1 MTREADVKKLKDELT
16 AIKKEI
22 DNAFKQGMPSDE
34 DADKIGQRINDF
46 INSNEDCYKDYTHR
60 EYYDFRKK
68 AAVLE
73 NSFYKKFLDKKVA
86 LLRDEIIHASHV
98 EPISKEKSKDF
109 YDKIEKL
116 RILNNEKLGDDA
128 YELSI
133 KVETNIT
140 ELNSLV
146 ELGQTKKIRRLN
158 NKYLYGGAIGLLAIV
173 GAFIGTYKLIDWTGE
188 KIKQAS
194 ASLQQSQSKKT
205 EENAKTA
212 ESKNEAKKEEAKQI
226 DIADLK
232 MENWPKFKMPE
243 NPSPAK
249 PELYWQ
255 APRND
260 IKRMI
265 IASFIDRNAE
275 MHAYNQGNQVA
286 MNEAGQRRL
295 EKVRLL
301 KQIARETIMKD
312 KDGKSPYLEMQK
324 RLTPDKNGIF
334 NHQNIEN
341 EAENLLKDLE
351 GKYKIKYQD
360 SISLTQT
367 KFGILIQANKNQ
379 KA

>member
-1 MTREADVKKLKDELT
+1 MTRETDVVKKLKDELT
-16 AIKKEI
+16 AIKKEKS
-22 DNAFKQGMPSDE
+22 NAFKHGMPSDE

-46 INSNEDCYKDYTHR
+46 IESNEGCFKDYRHK
-60 EYYDFRKK
+60 EYYDFRKE
-68 AAVLE
+68 AADLE

-98 EPISKEKSKDF
+98 ERISKEKSKDF

-116 RILNNEKLGDDA
+116 RILNHKKLADDA

-133 KVETNIT
+133 KVKTNIT

-173 GAFIGTYKLIDWTGE
+173 GAFIGTYELVDWTGE

-194 ASLQQSQSKKT
+194 ASFQQSQPKKT

-212 ESKNEAKKEEAKQI
+212 EPKNETKKEEAKQI
-226 DIADLK
+226 DIAGLK
-232 MENWPKFKMPE
+232 MGNWSKLKMPE

-301 KQIARETIMKD
+301 KQVARETIMKN
-312 KDGKSPYLEMQK
+312 KDGKSPYQEMQK

-334 NHQNIEN
+334 NHQDIEN
-341 EAENLLKDLE
+341 EAENLLKELE
-351 GKYKIKYQD
+351 RKYKIRYQV
-360 SISLTQT
+360 SLTQT
-367 KFGILIQANKNQ
+367 KFGILIQANNQ
-379 KA
+379 NA

>member
-1 MTREADVKKLKDELT
+1 MTRETDVKKLKDELT

-22 DNAFKQGMPSDE
+22 SNAFKQGMPSDE
-34 DADKIGQRINDF
+34 DADKIGQRINNF
-46 INSNEDCYKDYTHR
+46 IDGNEGCYKDYRHR

-86 LLRDEIIHASHV
+86 LLRDEIIRASHV
-98 EPISKEKSKDF
+98 QPISKEKSKDF

-116 RILNNEKLGDDA
+116 RILNNEKLADDA

-146 ELGQTKKIRRLN
+146 ELGQTKKIRGGLN

-173 GAFIGTYKLIDWTGE
+173 GAFIGTYKLVDWTGE
-188 KIKQAS
+188 KIKQIS
-194 ASLQQSQSKKT
+194 ASFQQSQPKKT

-212 ESKNEAKKEEAKQI
+212 EPKNETKKEEAKQI
-226 DIADLK
+226 DIVADL
-232 MENWPKFKMPE
+232 
-243 NPSPAK
+243 K

-275 MHAYNQGNQVA
+275 MHAYNQGDQVA

-312 KDGKSPYLEMQK
+312 TDGKSPYQEMQK

-351 GKYKIKYQD
+351 GKYKIRYQD

-367 KFGILIQANKNQ
+367 KFGILIQANKNKNQ